1 MDRVFSHRELI
12 DMAASLF
19 EAGGLRK
26 EDAETI
32 ARYLVSADLRGLTSH
47 GVSRIPM
54 YLERIRRGVVTK
66 LH

>member
-32 ARYLVSADLRGLTSH
+32 ARDLARRVKDPHVS
-47 GVSRIPM
+47 
-54 YLERIRRGVVTK
+54 
-66 LH
+66 

>member
-32 ARYLVSADLRGLTSH
+32 ARDLVSADLRGLTSH
-47 GVSRIPM
+47 GVSSCLLYTSRC
-54 YLERIRRGVVTK
+54 V
-66 LH
+66 